1 MSHNEEA
8 ISFEDWEKERKKKE
22 EEEDQ
27 ARKKAKKEEEERRKA
42 ERQAAKAAAK
52 KNDVVVD
59 DDDELTEKELAM
71 MRGYKKTK
79 DGRTTSYFTREVS
92 EEEKALLQQAAG
104 PKLIGSAA
112 ATSSAATTPT
122 ASSAPTPTPVN
133 NAQES
138 SATGAAAA
146 SAWNQAGT
154 WEEKDTTAWCTSCLK
169 KHLTAA
175 AVPGIY
181 SAKVKEVKDC
191 SGDASVVLTRG
202 KKRYVFDYHLTLKF
216 DVVHVREAGVNAD
229 EIDENEADEVTAA
242 APTETVVATGTLKLP
257 DISSTV
263 TIDELEIEP
272 SSGWKKKPSDAHT
285 AGVMECRSRLVEEVR
300 QQVSSFVSEFNAQY

>member
-92 EEEKALLQQAAG
+92 EEEKTLLQQAAG
-104 PKLIGSAA
+104 PKLIGS

-122 ASSAPTPTPVN
+122 ASSAPTPIPAN
-133 NAQES
+133 NVQES
-138 SATGAAAA
+138 STTGGTAAA

-154 WEEKDTTAWCTSCLK
+154 WEEKDTSAWCTSCLK

-202 KKRYVFDYHLTLKF
+202 KKRYVFDYDLTLKF
-216 DVVHVREAGVNAD
+216 DVLHISEAGVNAD

-272 SSGWKKKPSDAHT
+272 SSGWKKKPSDAHL

-300 QQVSSFVSEFNAQY
+300 QKVSSFVSEFNAQY

>member
-1 MSHNEEA
+1 MSHSEEA

-42 ERQAAKAAAK
+42 ERRAAKAAAK

-92 EEEKALLQQAAG
+92 EEEKALLQQTAG
-104 PKLIGSAA
+104 PQLIGS

-122 ASSAPTPTPVN
+122 ASLAPTPIPAN
-133 NAQES
+133 NVQES
-138 SATGAAAA
+138 ATSTAAA

-154 WEEKDTTAWCTSCLK
+154 WEEKDTSVWCTSCLK
-169 KHLTAA
+169 KHLTTA

-202 KKRYVFDYHLTLKF
+202 KKRYVFDYHLTLRF
-216 DVVHVREAGVNAD
+216 DVMHLSEAGVNAD
-229 EIDENEADEVTAA
+229 EIDENETDEAPAA

-263 TIDELEIEP
+263 AVDELEIEP
-272 SSGWKKKPSDAHT
+272 SSGWKKKPSDAHI
-285 AGVMECRSRLVEEVR
+285 AGVMDCRSRLVEEVR
-300 QQVSSFVSEFNAQY
+300 QKVGSFVSEFNAQY

>member
-1 MSHNEEA
+1 MSHNEDA

-42 ERQAAKAAAK
+42 EQQAAKAAAK

-104 PKLIGSAA
+104 PKLIGST
-112 ATSSAATTPT
+112 TSSAATTPT
-122 ASSAPTPTPVN
+122 ASTAPTPIPTN

-138 SATGAAAA
+138 STGAAAA

-154 WEEKDTTAWCTSCLK
+154 WEEKDTSAWCTSCLK

-175 AVPGIY
+175 AVSGTY
-181 SAKVKEVKDC
+181 SAKVKEIKDC

-202 KKRYVFDYHLTLKF
+202 RKRYVFDYHLTLKF
-216 DVVHVREAGVNAD
+216 DVVHVSEGGGINAD
-229 EIDENEADEVTAA
+229 EIDENEADEETTAA

-263 TIDELEIEP
+263 AIDELEIEP

-285 AGVMECRSRLVEEVR
+285 SGVMECRSRLVEEVR